1 MRLSN
6 PIREALVSG
15 SSGARRLAVLAL
27 SLAAASC
34 ASVPPFVPS
43 WIDKP
48 PVDERYIYATG
59 TFWGS
64 LNPNDNEKNAL
75 RAAYTQL
82 SYALESQVRS
92 LGTVRDYGSERTGT
106 SFSTVIS
113 DAVVKNA
120 EHIETWRDTE
130 GVRGHRSSVWVL
142 VRIEKP
148 KS

>member
-1 MRLSN
+1 MGL
-6 PIREALVSG
+6 L
-15 SSGARRLAVLAL
+15 
-27 SLAAASC
+27 LAAASC
-34 ASVPPFVPS
+34 ASAPSFVPS

-48 PVDERYIYATG
+48 PVDDKYVYATG

-106 SFSTVIS
+106 SFSTVVS
-113 DAVVKNA
+113 EAVVKNA
-120 EHIETWRDTE
+120 QHLETWRDTE
-130 GVRGHRSSVWVL
+130 GVRGHTSGVWVL

-148 KS
+148 AP